1 MAESRPLVLSATQNF
16 IAGWLAA
23 ATARTVVCPLE
34 NVKVQMQC
42 SDEVEDVAAVVHQM
56 YKAEGPA
63 AFFKGN
69 LVGIL
74 RVPFYSYSQW
84 LSIQTLQSLFQSQFG
99 DPTGFWDWLII
110 VLGGE
115 FATVFTIPFDAVKT
129 RLQFS
134 EPVAWGQYD
143 CPLCF
148 IRANAKRAWGC
159 AVSLVR
165 EEGWG
170 TLFAGL
176 LPAVLAHVPQ
186 AATRWTAQKY
196 IPRLLGME
204 ESKAQPLFALALGC
218 ASMAIA
224 ETVWLPLDT
233 IRRRRQKGDRD
244 AKRDSLPKALRSV
257 YAKKGALGLW
267 SGAKANFLRIAPY
280 NATLVGMYDVL
291 SWTMTQ

>member
-1 MAESRPLVLSATQNF
+1 MAQSQPVVLSATQNF
-16 IAGWLAA
+16 FAGWLAA
-23 ATARTVVCPLE
+23 AAARTVVCPLE

-42 SDEVEDVAAVVHQM
+42 SDEVEDIGAVVRRL

-84 LSIQTLQSLFQSQFG
+84 LSIQTLQALYQSQFG
-99 DPTGFWDWLII
+99 DPSGFWHWLLI

-115 FATVFTIPFDAVKT
+115 IATVVTIPFDAVKT

-134 EPVAWGQYD
+134 EPVPWGQYD

-148 IRANAKRAWGC
+148 IRANLKRAWNC
-159 AVSLVR
+159 AVSLVQQ
-165 EEGWG
+165 EGWG

-186 AATRWTAQKY
+186 AATRWTAHKY
-196 IPRLLGME
+196 LPRLLGME
-204 ESKAQPLFALALGC
+204 ASKAQPLFALALGC

-224 ETVWLPLDT
+224 ETLWLPLDT
-233 IRRRRQKGDRD
+233 VRRRRQKGDPA
-244 AKRDSLPKALRSV
+244 AKRDTLPKALQSV

-267 SGAKANFLRIAPY
+267 SGAKANALRVAPY
-280 NATLVGMYDVL
+280 NATLVGMFDVL
-291 SWTMTQ
+291 SWSMTR